1 MTTSKKMGVWPGK
14 PRKFVE
20 PKLRKDVSPHIS
32 FSSLPPTWS
41 CLAYM
46 YFSSMDHRRATASPI
61 STADSSCMPED
72 FSSIL
77 DSTRQCLASVVVL
90 NWKRDCT
97 TRDFWLPSSLVIEGA
112 AAVCHHSLYLQAEGP
127 SNDHRRNSPK
137 QRRRLAKDKRFV
149 SIQHLGC
156 TPIPSKRHGFKCVA
170 RGDVSQ
176 NTSQIS
182 QMNTSCA
189 N

>member
-1 MTTSKKMGVWPGK
+1 MGVWPGK

-32 FSSLPPTWS
+32 FSSPPPTWS
-41 CLAYM
+41 SSAYM

-61 STADSSCMPED
+61 SMAGFNCMPEV

-77 DSTRQCLASVVVL
+77 DSTRQCLASLVAL

-97 TRDFWLPSSLVIEGA
+97 TCDFWLPSSLVVEGA
-112 AAVCHHSLYLQAEGP
+112 AAICHYSMYLQAEGP
-127 SNDHRRNSPK
+127 SNDLRRSSSK

-149 SIQHLGC
+149 SIRHLGL
-156 TPIPSKRHGFKCVA
+156 RA
-170 RGDVSQ
+170 
-176 NTSQIS
+176 NTVQE
-182 QMNTSCA
+182 TWL
-189 N
+189 